1 MWAYNA
7 HSRAFHFFSSL
18 HWGYIMSPNIQ
29 KHLAD
34 GTFWNHLYIG
44 HFLASRA
51 LMPSFFEA
59 EFRLSAVRLPGLKF
73 CWLLTCKIVKI
84 VEPTS

>member
-1 MWAYNA
+1 MWACSA
-7 HSRAFHFFSSL
+7 HSRPFHFFISL

-44 HFLASRA
+44 YYLASRA

-59 EFRLSAVRLPGLKF
+59 EFRLSAARLPGLNSVGCLPAK
-73 CWLLTCKIVKI
+73 
-84 VEPTS
+84 